1 MPEILTESFCER
13 CGTRYTFESSASRA
27 KPLRGLKTLSKG
39 LRNFVLSDD
48 SSMDEAMAAARSEAE
63 RDVTSRQLD
72 AFHSTFNF
80 CMSCR
85 QYTCANCW
93 NEAEGQCLSC
103 SPLVAR
109 EAMPAPFPTVDVTA
123 QAFDVPVNGTPEAPA
138 FEAPTAWPAL
148 DLEAEA
154 EEPSNDG
161 FEEIDLGA
169 RLAALDIATDGPTE
183 AEVPVAEPEP
193 IAAEAQPEPEPDPSR
208 LEPEPE
214 PLALEPSPSRSRSS
228 RSRSRSRPPSR
239 SRSSSSRSPSPW
251 RPPSPSLS
259 PLLRRSRRRTSSSS
273 PSGCRSPPIPMRLL
287 PRRRPRP
294 PRMAVFPLPR
304 ARDFPVAEPARV
316 ARAAPVAVGAQLD
329 TPPEHDPRPPGRP
342 DRWHR
347 RAVGRLEPRRR
358 RADGHQRRRRSVSRC
373 PRRRSRA
380 STAGSRCHRRPAS
393 AGAAEPPRPSPEA
406 APSGG
411 GRLALTRGGAQLGD
425 PDPGSAVQQ
434 RLEGERQ
441 PGEGHERGG
450 E

>member
-27 KPLRGLKTLSKG
+27 KPLRGLKTISKG

-148 DLEAEA
+148 ALEAEA
-154 EEPSNDG
+154 DEPAHDG
-161 FEEIDLGA
+161 YEEIDLGA
-169 RLAALDIATDGPTE
+169 RLAALDIVTDGPTE

-193 IAAEAQPEPEPDPSR
+193 IAPRRSPNPN
-208 LEPEPE
+208 LH
-214 PLALEPSPSRSRSS
+214 PSRSSPNLS
-228 RSRSRSRPPSR
+228 R
-239 SRSSSSRSPSPW
+239 SSRSPSPW
-251 RPPSPSLS
+251 RSRSSRSPS
-259 PLLRRSRRRTSSSS
+259 
-273 PSGCRSPPIPMRLL
+273 
-287 PRRRPRP
+287 
-294 PRMAVFPLPR
+294 R
-304 ARDFPVAEPARV
+304 ARGGR
-316 ARAAPVAVGAQLD
+316 ARARARGAR
-329 TPPEHDPRPPGRP
+329 T
-342 DRWHR
+342 
-347 RAVGRLEPRRR
+347 
-358 RADGHQRRRRSVSRC
+358 
-373 PRRRSRA
+373 
-380 STAGSRCHRRPAS
+380 
-393 AGAAEPPRPSPEA
+393 GA
-406 APSGG
+406 
-411 GRLALTRGGAQLGD
+411 
-425 PDPGSAVQQ
+425 
-434 RLEGERQ
+434 
-441 PGEGHERGG
+441 
-450 E
+450 